1 MVASLFATC
10 SGVFCALP
18 PVQNLRSMAYPLN
31 NVTV

>member
-1 MVASLFATC
+1 MFASFSATC

-18 PVQNLRSMAYPLN
+18 PVQNLRSMAYLLN